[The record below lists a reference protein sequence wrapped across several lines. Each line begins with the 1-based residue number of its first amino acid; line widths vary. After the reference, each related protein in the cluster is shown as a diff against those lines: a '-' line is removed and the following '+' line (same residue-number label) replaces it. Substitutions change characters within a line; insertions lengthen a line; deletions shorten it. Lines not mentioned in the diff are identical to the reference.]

1 MRVQKCRNERL
12 LKPTE
17 TLAVLKIQNPRIKV
31 TEDKDV
37 KSDQIQTDAKIVL
50 IKMKTAIP
58 MYLCRKY
65 NYMTDCCNSCKIV
78 ALQSQYKENFSV
90 KMNVLDSEGVKYQI
104 STSCFNWKIT
114 HC

>member
-1 MRVQKCRNERL
+1 MRVQKCRDERL
-12 LKPTE
+12 LKSTK
-17 TLAVLKIQNPRIKV
+17 TLAVLKIQNPWIEV

-37 KSDQIQTDAKIVL
+37 KSDQIQIDAKIVL

-58 MYLCRKY
+58 MYLYRKY
-65 NYMTDCCNSCKIV
+65 NYVTDCCNSCKTV
-78 ALQSQYKENFSV
+78 ALQSQCKETFSV

-104 STSCFNWKIT
+104 STSCFNWRIT